1 MQGAQGSIPIQ
12 GTRSHMLQ
20 LKILNAATKTWL
32 SQINY
37 FLKKD
42 MQNPTLLLFAPTND
56 PLPYPL
62 AHPWVPPLHTHA
74 GSPRL
79 CSPRQRNLAV
89 LPGWAKAGGQVGAS
103 A

>member
-1 MQGAQGSIPIQ
+1 MQGAQGSIPTL

-37 FLKKD
+37 FLKKE
-42 MQNPTLLLFAPTND
+42 MQNPTLLLFAPAND
-56 PLPYPL
+56 PLP
-62 AHPWVPPLHTHA
+62 HPRVPPLLTHGRA
-74 GSPRL
+74 SQAVLPET
-79 CSPRQRNLAV
+79 QRNLAV
-89 LPGWAKAGGQVGAS
+89 LPGWAKAGGQVGAY